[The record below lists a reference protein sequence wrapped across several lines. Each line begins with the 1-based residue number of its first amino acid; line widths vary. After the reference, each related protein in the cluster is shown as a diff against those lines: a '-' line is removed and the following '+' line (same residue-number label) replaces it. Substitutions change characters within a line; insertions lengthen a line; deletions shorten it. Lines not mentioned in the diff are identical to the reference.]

1 MRGNMAAVLG
11 LDISKQTIDAC
22 LIDARGEIS
31 KKVTNNAKG
40 FAQLRRWLTNRRT
53 TDVHVCMEATGSYY
67 ENVAE
72 DLADAGYLVSVVNP
86 AQIKAF
92 SQSLL
97 ARAKTDRLDAR
108 LIAAFCQK
116 FDPSAWKPPS
126 AQERKLRGIVRFSN
140 HLKQTRASYTVQRQ
154 TPNVLPEVKKSID
167 ELIDGMDD
175 QIETLEREIEKLI
188 EDDPDLRKRRDLLC
202 TIDAIGTTTA
212 ATILAEMPHI
222 DEFRDSKAVAAFA
235 GLSFRTKASGTSVRG
250 RGGICKIGNARLR
263 KALWWPAIVGLRYNV
278 RLRQLAERLAAAGK
292 PKKKIIVAAMRQLLV
307 LAYGVL
313 KSGRPFDGALTAS

>member
-1 MRGNMAAVLG
+1 MTAVLG

-22 LIDARGEIS
+22 LIDARGEVS
-31 KKVTNNAKG
+31 KKVSNNGKG
-40 FAQLRRWLTNRRT
+40 FAQLKRWLMNRRI

-97 ARAKTDRLDAR
+97 SRAKTDELDAR
-108 LIAAFCQK
+108 LIAVFCRK
-116 FDPSAWKPPS
+116 HEPPAWKPPTP
-126 AQERKLRGIVRFSN
+126 QERKLRGFVRFCN
-140 HLKQTRASYTVQRQ
+140 NLKQTRASYAVQRQ
-154 TPNVLPEVKKSID
+154 TPNILPEVKRSID
-167 ELIDGMDD
+167 ELIVGLDD
-175 QIETLEREIEKLI
+175 QIETLENEIDKLI
-188 EDDPDLRKRRDLLC
+188 DDDPDLRKRRDLLC
-202 TIDAIGTTTA
+202 SIDAIGTTTA
-212 ATILAEMPHI
+212 ATILAEMPQI
-222 DEFRDSKAVAAFA
+222 DQFRDSKAVAAFA
-235 GLSFRTKASGTSVRG
+235 GLSSRTKTSGTSIRG

-263 KALWWPAIVGLRYNV
+263 KALWWPAIVGLRHNI
-278 RLRQLAERLAAAGK
+278 RLRQLAERLAATGK

-313 KSGRPFDGALTAS
+313 KSGRPFDGALTAG